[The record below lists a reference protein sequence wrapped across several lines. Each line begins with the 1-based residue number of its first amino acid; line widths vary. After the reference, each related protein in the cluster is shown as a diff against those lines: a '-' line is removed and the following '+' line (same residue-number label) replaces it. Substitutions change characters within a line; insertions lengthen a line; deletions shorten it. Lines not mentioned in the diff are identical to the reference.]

1 MESQASSFQYVDFG
15 RKERIWFLANA
26 LPRSAPGVE
35 AVPLNSS
42 QPVSE
47 LFAKLSSGES
57 EGLSAVLPLVYDEL
71 RKIAHRYLRNERL
84 GHTLQSTA
92 LVHEA
97 YLRLKK
103 QDAGQFENR
112 AHFVAISAQLMRQIL
127 VEYGR
132 RRRAAKRDG
141 GQRLILED
149 ALQLGHDK
157 RMDVVSLDDALE
169 ELAKLDARQSR
180 IVEMRF
186 FGGLSIEETANV
198 LGISPATVKREWA
211 TARLWLHRQL
221 SRTANP

>member
-1 MESQASSFQYVDFG
+1 MVSRQRSS
-15 RKERIWFLANA
+15 
-26 LPRSAPGVE
+26 PRSAPGVE

-47 LFAKLSSGES
+47 LFVKLSSGES

-112 AHFVAISAQLMRQIL
+112 VALCSDFRTIDEADSCGVRSQAARGQTRWGPTTHSGRCSPTWTRQA
-127 VEYGR
+127 YGR
-132 RRRAAKRDG
+132 C
-141 GQRLILED
+141 
-149 ALQLGHDK
+149 
-157 RMDVVSLDDALE
+157 VV
-169 ELAKLDARQSR
+169 
-180 IVEMRF
+180 
-186 FGGLSIEETANV
+186 G
-198 LGISPATVKREWA
+198 
-211 TARLWLHRQL
+211 
-221 SRTANP
+221 

>member
-1 MESQASSFQYVDFG
+1 MPPN
-15 RKERIWFLANA
+15 R
-26 LPRSAPGVE
+26 
-35 AVPLNSS
+35 S
-42 QPVSE
+42 QPGSE
-47 LFAKLSSGES
+47 LIAKVSSGNSAE
-57 EGLSAVLPLVYDEL
+57 LSAVLPVVYDEL
-71 RKIAHRYLRNERL
+71 RNIAHRYLRNERP

-97 YLRLKK
+97 YLRLKR
-103 QDAGQFENR
+103 QDAGQFANR

-132 RRRAAKRDG
+132 RRRTAKRDG
-141 GQRLILED
+141 GERLILED

-157 RMDVVSLDDALE
+157 CMDVVALNDALE
-169 ELAKLDARQSR
+169 ELAKLDARQSQ

-186 FGGLSIEETANV
+186 FGGLSIEEAADV

>member
-1 MESQASSFQYVDFG
+1 MIRFF
-15 RKERIWFLANA
+15 ANA
-26 LPRSAPGVE
+26 RPRSAPGVK
-35 AVPLNSS
+35 AVPLNTS

-47 LFAKLSSGES
+47 LFVKLSSVES
-57 EGLSAVLPLVYDEL
+57 EGLSSILPLVYDEL
-71 RKIAHRYLRNERL
+71 RKIAHLYLRNERL

-127 VEYGR
+127 VEHGR

-149 ALQLGHDK
+149 AFQLGHQK
-157 RMDVVSLDDALE
+157 RIDVVSLDDALE
-169 ELAKLDARQSR
+169 ELTKMDARQGR
-180 IVEMRF
+180 IVELRF
-186 FGGLSIEETANV
+186 FGGLSIEETADV
-198 LGISPATVKREWA
+198 LEISPATVKREWA
-211 TARLWLHRQL
+211 TARLWLHREL
-221 SRTANP
+221 SRTPAP